1 MGSARVRDIVGTVA
15 RLGLA
20 AVFLVSGV
28 LKAIDP
34 DATYVAVRAYD
45 LLPKLGVALVAGVL
59 PWLEIVIGLLLLA
72 GIATRAVAIVSAVLL
87 LGFMAG
93 VTQAWAR
100 GLSIDCGCFGG
111 GGAVDPGADDV
122 RARAAPR
129 RGVPAVGRV
138 AGRAAPDACCAE
150 PARQAEREGLTWA
163 ERRATNAGGGR
174 RPRRTASPPSTVSRV
189 PAVRTTGSRSAS
201 SWPS

>member
-1 MGSARVRDIVGTVA
+1 VGSARVRDIVGTVA

-45 LLPKLGVALVAGVL
+45 LLPKVGVALVAGAL
-59 PWLEIVIGLLLLA
+59 PWLEIVIGLLLLV
-72 GIATRAVAIVSAVLL
+72 GIATRAVAVASAVLL
-87 LGFMAG
+87 LGFMVG

-111 GGAVDPGADDV
+111 GGAVDPGQTTYGRELLRDAGFLLLAGWLVV
-122 RARAAPR
+122 RPR
-129 RGVPAVGRV
+129 TLAVLSL
-138 AGRAAPDACCAE
+138 P
-150 PARQAEREGLTWA
+150 
-163 ERRATNAGGGR
+163 GR
-174 RPRRTASPPSTVSRV
+174 RRERV
-189 PAVRTTGSRSAS
+189 
-201 SWPS
+201 